1 MGWRL
6 GALALASLADLVFEL
21 VWARA
26 RVFVELVVL
35 SFAPQRKR
43 VLSVLR
49 SQSSPSGCTSWA
61 ELSVLAAIEVAR
73 RP

>member
-1 MGWRL
+1 M
-6 GALALASLADLVFEL
+6 SEL

-26 RVFVELVVL
+26 RVFVELAAL
-35 SFAPQRKR
+35 SFAPQHKR

-49 SQSSPSGCTSWA
+49 TRSSPSGCTSWVG
-61 ELSVLAAIEVAR
+61 LSELAAIEVAR